1 MPSATSSSGSAFVA
15 CSAVSSSREA
25 VAGRL
30 DFALIA
36 RLREVAGDTP
46 ATESE
51 LRVLAEQA
59 DGWAR
64 ALTGQIE
71 ASERRLRKLSAAGA
85 DLVDLADEL
94 RRLETLHPQ
103 LEEVRSLG
111 TALDARARELRTSWL
126 LHQAESSPSPARP
139 PSPVRPSISTGDR

>member
-1 MPSATSSSGSAFVA
+1 
-15 CSAVSSSREA
+15 

-46 ATESE
+46 ATEAE
-51 LRVLAEQA
+51 LRALAEQA

-71 ASERRLRKLSAAGA
+71 ASERRLRQLNAVEGGSLAE
-85 DLVDLADEL
+85 LADEL
-94 RRLETLHPQ
+94 RRLEALHPQ
-103 LEEVRSLG
+103 LDEVRSLHA
-111 TALDARARELRTSWL
+111 ALDRRARELRSSWL
-126 LHQAESSPSPARP
+126 LHQAESSPS
-139 PSPVRPSISTGDR
+139 VSTGER

>member
-1 MPSATSSSGSAFVA
+1 M
-15 CSAVSSSREA
+15 
-25 VAGRL
+25 AGRL

-36 RLREVAGDTP
+36 RLREVADDTP

-71 ASERRLRKLSAAGA
+71 ASERRLRKLSEADA
-85 DLVDLADEL
+85 DLADLADEL

-103 LEEVRSLG
+103 LDEVRFLLA
-111 TALDARARELRTSWL
+111 ALDARARELRTSWL
-126 LHQAESSPSPARP
+126 LHQAESSPSPAG
-139 PSPVRPSISTGDR
+139 PSVPAGDR

>member
-1 MPSATSSSGSAFVA
+1 
-15 CSAVSSSREA
+15 

-46 ATESE
+46 ATEAE
-51 LRVLAEQA
+51 LRALAEKA

-64 ALTGQIE
+64 ALTGQIA
-71 ASERRLRKLSAAGA
+71 ASERRLRELNADSAGSLAE
-85 DLVDLADEL
+85 LADEL
-94 RRLETLHPQ
+94 RRLEALHPQ
-103 LEEVRSLG
+103 LEEVRSLRA
-111 TALDARARELRTSWL
+111 ALDRRARELRTSWL

-139 PSPVRPSISTGDR
+139 PSSATSSVPSGER

>member
-1 MPSATSSSGSAFVA
+1 M
-15 CSAVSSSREA
+15 
-25 VAGRL
+25 AGRL

-51 LRVLAEQA
+51 LRDLGEQA

-71 ASERRLRKLSAAGA
+71 ASERRLRERSSAGA
-85 DLVDLADEL
+85 DLADLADEL
-94 RRLETLHPQ
+94 RRLEALRPQ
-103 LEEVRSLG
+103 LDEVRSLRA
-111 TALDARARELRTSWL
+111 ALDARARELRTSWL

-139 PSPVRPSISTGDR
+139 SVPAGDH